1 MSASM
6 LIPGAGMVQNII
18 EKMSDKIVA
27 MVDEILTEKAD
38 AMMYEII
45 QPKIEECLKAIFTSS
60 PVQLEAA
67 KMFNREVFPIYKR
80 SLDDFADVNKLINS
94 ADGKINVAFEEY
106 TKTVIE
112 NKDDEVKKTEAKKK
126 LMDKLKEI
134 SDTNVGEIQ
143 KCGEPY
149 KLLETPENKFRPIEN
164 PEAITKYLTDGT
176 DLISEAINQIL
187 NKTKVSYEN
196 MKENMKTSEKEHTK
210 FNELRL
216 DNMRIPGISA
226 CPNIENMKTNDK
238 TLKDIDNDVNL
249 AKLKELTE
257 KGKQTLD
264 LKIPDVN
271 SKELI
276 EKGKQMLD
284 VKLPD
289 VKLPDVKLPDLKLP
303 DVKLPDLNSPD
314 LGMNKLFK
322 GGKSRMRKRKQNKR
336 TTKKRKLTR

>member
-18 EKMSDKIVA
+18 EKMTDKIVA

-80 SLDDFADVNKLINS
+80 SLDDFADVNKLITS
-94 ADGKINVAFEEY
+94 ADGKINVAFDEY

-134 SDTNVGEIQ
+134 GDTNIGEIQ
-143 KCGEPY
+143 KGGEPY

-187 NKTKVSYEN
+187 NKTKDSYEN
-196 MKENMKTSEKEHTK
+196 MKENMKTSEKEHTE

-216 DNMRIPGISA
+216 SDMRIPGISA
-226 CPNIENMKTNDK
+226 CPNIENMQKNDK

-249 AKLKELTE
+249 AKLKELT
-257 KGKQTLD
+257 D
-264 LKIPDVN
+264 
-271 SKELI
+271 
-276 EKGKQMLD
+276 KGKQMLD
-284 VKLPD
+284 LKMPDLKMPDVKMPD
-289 VKLPDVKLPDLKLP
+289 VKLL
-303 DVKLPDLNSPD
+303 DLNSPD

-322 GGKSRMRKRKQNKR
+322 GGKSRMRKRKQTKR

>member
-80 SLDDFADVNKLINS
+80 SLDDFADVNKLITS
-94 ADGKINVAFEEY
+94 ADGKINVAFDEY

-134 SDTNVGEIQ
+134 GATNVGEIQ
-143 KCGEPY
+143 KGGEPY
-149 KLLETPENKFRPIEN
+149 KLLETTENKFRPIEN

-187 NKTKVSYEN
+187 NKTNDSYEK
-196 MKENMKTSEKEHTK
+196 MKDNMKTSEKEHAE
-210 FNELRL
+210 FNEFRL
-216 DNMRIPGISA
+216 SDMRIPGISA
-226 CPNIENMKTNDK
+226 CPNIENMKTTDK
-238 TLKDIDNDVNL
+238 TLKDIENDANL

-257 KGKQTLD
+257 KGKQMTD
-264 LKIPDVN
+264 
-271 SKELI
+271 S
-276 EKGKQMLD
+276 
-284 VKLPD
+284 
-289 VKLPDVKLPDLKLP
+289 KLPDL
-303 DVKLPDLNSPD
+303 
-314 LGMNKLFK
+314 GIK

-336 TTKKRKLTR
+336 TMKKRKLTR